1 MRGTRCLR
9 FRSAA
14 ERTCKWTVCLTL
26 DIILCDLWISVAW
39 SGLPVWHAK
48 MQMIKASV
56 EKQSLVVMIKAPPVW
71 RSFVYNVNSRASHP
85 GMNQKRE
92 KGPQGGPAFPSS

>member
-1 MRGTRCLR
+1 MRGKCLR
-9 FRSAA
+9 FRSDP

-26 DIILCDLWISVAW
+26 DIILCDSLISVAW

-56 EKQSLVVMIKAPPVW
+56 EKQSLVVMIKARPLW
-71 RSFVYNVNSRASHP
+71 RSFVCNVDSRASHL
-85 GMNQKRE
+85 GM
-92 KGPQGGPAFPSS
+92 S